1 MNPKKSNSGFLVV
14 LLILVIGAYYFI
26 SVFQPGSG
34 DYTYQQFMKDVK
46 SDKVTAVTIKQN
58 KEVPTGTITA
68 EFGKDDYKS
77 CEVTDVNQAIND
89 IKKADSSLAN
99 KISIKGIDHSGDMIS
114 NLIGVVLPIGVVIFF
129 MVMMMRQNGGGG
141 GKMMDFGKSRAKLAN
156 PNGKK
161 VTFNAVAG
169 LTEEKEEL
177 EEVVEFLK
185 NPGRFI
191 KIGARIPKGVLL
203 VGPPGTGK
211 TLLAKAVAGEA
222 NVPFFSISGSD
233 FVEMFVGV
241 GAARVRDLFAEAKKH
256 SPCIV
261 FIDEIDA
268 VARRRGS
275 GLGGGHDEREQTLNQ
290 MLVEM
295 DGFGVNEGIIMIAAT
310 NRVDILDPAILRPGR
325 FDRKVGV
332 GRPDV
337 KGREDILKIH
347 CRQKPLGDDVDLH
360 EIARTTAGF
369 VGADLENLMNEAAIQ
384 AARDDRAYIM
394 KEDIDKSFIKV
405 GIGTEKKSR
414 VVPESERRITAY
426 HESGHAILFHLL
438 PDVGPV
444 YTVSIIPTGTG
455 AAGYTMPLP
464 ENDNVFMT
472 RGKMIQDI
480 MVSLGGRIAEELILD
495 DITTGASQDIKQVT
509 QYARAMVTK
518 FGMSDE
524 LGLINYDSG
533 EGDEVFLGK
542 EIGQQRPYGEN
553 TQTVIDQEVKK
564 IVNKCYKDAK
574 AMIEEHIDVLH
585 KCAALLLEK
594 ERINR
599 AEFEALFEPETEVE
613 TQA

>member
-1 MNPKKSNSGFLVV
+1 
-14 LLILVIGAYYFI
+14 
-26 SVFQPGSG
+26 
-34 DYTYQQFMKDVK
+34 MKDVK

-161 VTFNAVAG
+161 VTFNDVAG

-360 EIARTTAGF
+360 EIARTIEGF

>member
-1 MNPKKSNSGFLVV
+1 
-14 LLILVIGAYYFI
+14 
-26 SVFQPGSG
+26 
-34 DYTYQQFMKDVK
+34 MKDVK

-161 VTFNAVAG
+161 VTFNDVAG

-414 VVPESERRITAY
+414 VVPERERRITAY